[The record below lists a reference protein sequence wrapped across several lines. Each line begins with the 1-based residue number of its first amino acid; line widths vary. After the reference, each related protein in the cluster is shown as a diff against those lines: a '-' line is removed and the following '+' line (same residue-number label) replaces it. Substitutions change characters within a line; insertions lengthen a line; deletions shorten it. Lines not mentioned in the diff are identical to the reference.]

1 MQLDLKKRPLGQY
14 LSRHLLFEEWDP
26 QGKGWPKGLYLA
38 LAQETASMFANVVD
52 RSAGFIRLEPTVN
65 GEPAEYTVSADPS
78 CAKIACAGGG
88 SLTLALD
95 GKALLIAGEGAGL
108 ILRVRLGSGENLRET
123 ERGKEIFMGAT
134 RYIIKP
140 VAGSVKLEVTWQL
153 TALRSSDP
161 VLTFTPENGK
171 LAIEI
176 IDSNSAYEIPEYVR
190 TPAEAAAKAEKAFA
204 AFAAGL
210 PQGTDPLLA
219 YDLWLGLQIRR
230 GQRLALGNPIKD
242 QKAYALDQT
251 FAALPMKDAAQR
263 LELLS
268 ALFALATP
276 GGLIPAWA
284 KESSIIP
291 EAAPPIYGAALAGL
305 DFGSVDKAELKKFR
319 DAFAKVTDW
328 WFRERSAGDACFY
341 AYPHECGIAGKPAF
355 PAPRPCVS
363 PDLLSYLILCCSA
376 LADINKAL
384 GEDCACWSGREEKL
398 RKALL
403 ELWNGKTFLC
413 RDALNGETAPAPKLL
428 ALMPLLLGDKLP
440 GDIRKALEAAAEAL
454 DPAEYD
460 SLLPGLAALG
470 CPALKA
476 KLIAAGAE
484 RADAPSA
491 AAFDPA
497 RSALLLALQERS

>member
-26 QGKGWPKGLYLA
+26 QGKGWAKGLYLA
-38 LAQETASMFANVVD
+38 LAQETSSMFASTVD

-65 GEPAEYTVSADPS
+65 GNPAEYTVSADPS
-78 CAKIACAGGG
+78 CAKIAVAGGG

-95 GKALLIAGEGAGL
+95 GPAILIAGEGAGL
-108 ILRVRLGSGENLRET
+108 VLRIRLGSGETVRET
-123 ERGKEIFMGAT
+123 ERGKEVFMGGT

-140 VAGSVKLEVTWQL
+140 VVGDVKLEVTWQL

-161 VLTFTPENGK
+161 VLTFTPANGK

-176 IDSNSAYEIPEYVR
+176 IDSSSAYDYREYVH

-204 AFAAGL
+204 DFAAGL
-210 PQGTDPLLA
+210 PDPLLA
-219 YDLWLGLQIRR
+219 YDLWLGLQTRR
-230 GQRLALGNPIKD
+230 GRRLVLGNPIRD

-251 FAALPMKDAAQR
+251 FAALALKDAAQR
-263 LELLS
+263 MELLN

-276 GGLIPAWA
+276 GGLVPAWA
-284 KESSIIP
+284 KESAIIP

-305 DFGSVDKAELKKFR
+305 DFSGADKAELRNFR
-319 DAFAKVTDW
+319 DSLAKVTEW

-341 AYPHECGIAGKPAF
+341 AYPHECGLTGKPAF

-376 LADINKAL
+376 LAEMGKAL
-384 GEDCACWSGREEKL
+384 GEDAACWTAREEKL
-398 RKALL
+398 TRALL
-403 ELWNGKTFLC
+403 GLWNGKSFLC

-428 ALMPLLLGDKLP
+428 ACMPLLLGDKLP
-440 GDIRKALEAAAEAL
+440 GDIRKALEAAAETI
-454 DPAEYD
+454 DPSEYD

-470 CPALKA
+470 CPAMKA
-476 KLIAAGAE
+476 KLLAAGAE

>member
-26 QGKGWPKGLYLA
+26 QGKGWAKGLYLA
-38 LAQETASMFANVVD
+38 LAQETTSMFASTVD

-65 GEPAEYTVSADPS
+65 GEPADYTVSADPS

-88 SLTLALD
+88 SLMVAMD

-108 ILRVRLGSGENLRET
+108 ILRIRLGSGESVRET
-123 ERGKEIFMGAT
+123 ERGKEVFMGAT

-140 VAGSVKLEVTWQL
+140 VTGSVKLEVTWQL

-161 VLTFTPENGK
+161 VLTFTPENGR

-176 IDSNSAYEIPEYVR
+176 IDSTSAYDIPAYVH
-190 TPAEAAAKAEKAFA
+190 TPEEAAAKARKAFDAFA
-204 AFAAGL
+204 ADL
-210 PQGTDPLLA
+210 PDPLLA
-219 YDLWLGLQIRR
+219 YDLWMGLQIRR
-230 GQRLALGNPIKD
+230 GQRLVLGNPIRD

-251 FAALPMKDAAQR
+251 FAALPMKDAAR
-263 LELLS
+263 RMELLGV
-268 ALFALATP
+268 LFALATP
-276 GGLIPAWA
+276 GGLVPAWA
-284 KESSIIP
+284 KESAIIP
-291 EAAPPIYGAALAGL
+291 EAAPPVYGAALTGL
-305 DFGSVDKAELKKFR
+305 DFGGVDKGELKAFR
-319 DAFAKVTDW
+319 DALAKVTEW

-341 AYPHECGIAGKPAF
+341 AYPHESGIAGKPAF

-376 LADINKAL
+376 LAEMGKVL
-384 GEDCACWSGREEKL
+384 GEDVSCWAEREKKL
-398 RKALL
+398 TKALL
-403 ELWNGKTFLC
+403 GLWNGKTFLC
-413 RDALNGETAPAPKLL
+413 RDALNGDTAPAPKLL
-428 ALMPLLLGDKLP
+428 ACMPLILGRKLP
-440 GDIRKALEAAAEAL
+440 GDLRKALEAAAEAV

-476 KLIAAGAE
+476 KLLAAGAE

>member
-26 QGKGWPKGLYLA
+26 QGKGWAKGLYLA
-38 LAQETASMFANVVD
+38 LAQETTSMFASTVD

-65 GEPAEYTVSADPS
+65 GAAAEYTVSADPS

-88 SLTLALD
+88 NLTIALD

-140 VAGSVKLEVTWQL
+140 VVGSVKLEVTWQL

-176 IDSNSAYEIPEYVR
+176 IDSNSAYEIPEYVH

-210 PQGTDPLLA
+210 PDPLLA

-230 GQRLALGNPIKD
+230 GQRLVLGNPIRD
-242 QKAYALDQT
+242 QKAYALEQT

-263 LELLS
+263 IQLLS
-268 ALFALATP
+268 SLFALATP
-276 GGLIPAWA
+276 GGLVPAWA
-284 KESSIIP
+284 KESAIIP
-291 EAAPPIYGAALAGL
+291 EAAPPVYGAALVGL
-305 DFGSVDKAELKKFR
+305 DYGSVDKAELEKFR

-341 AYPHECGIAGKPAF
+341 AYPHECGLAGKPAF

-376 LADINKAL
+376 LAEISKAL
-384 GEDCACWSGREEKL
+384 GEDAACWTGREEKL
-398 RKALL
+398 TKVLLGLWDGKA
-403 ELWNGKTFLC
+403 FLC
-413 RDALNGETAPAPKLL
+413 RDALNGDTAPAPKLL
-428 ALMPLLLGDKLP
+428 ACMPLLLGDKLP
-440 GDIRKALEAAAEAL
+440 GDIRKALEAAAETIA
-454 DPAEYD
+454 PAEYD

-476 KLIAAGAE
+476 KLLAAGAE

>member
-26 QGKGWPKGLYLA
+26 QGKGWTKGLYLA
-38 LAQETASMFANVVD
+38 LAQETTSMFANTVD

-65 GEPAEYTVSADPS
+65 GQPADYTVSADPS

-88 SLTLALD
+88 NLTVALD

-140 VAGSVKLEVTWQL
+140 VTGSVKLEVTWQL

-176 IDSNSAYEIPEYVR
+176 IDSDSAYEIPEYVH

-210 PQGTDPLLA
+210 PDPLLA
-219 YDLWLGLQIRR
+219 YDLWLGLQFRR
-230 GQRLALGNPIKD
+230 GQRLVLGNPIRD
-242 QKAYALDQT
+242 QKAYALEQT
-251 FAALPMKDAAQR
+251 FAALPKKDAAQR

-276 GGLIPAWA
+276 GGLVPAWA
-284 KESSIIP
+284 KESAILP
-291 EAAPPIYGAALAGL
+291 EAAPPVYGAALAGL
-305 DFGSVDKAELKKFR
+305 DFGSLDKATLKEFR
-319 DAFAKVTDW
+319 DAFAKVTEW
-328 WFRERSAGDACFY
+328 WFRKRSAGSACFY
-341 AYPHECGIAGKPAF
+341 AYPHECGIPGKPAF

-376 LADINKAL
+376 LAEIGKAL
-384 GEDCACWSGREEKL
+384 GEDVSCWTDREEKL
-398 RKALL
+398 TKSLL
-403 ELWNGKTFLC
+403 SLWDGKTFLC
-413 RDALNGETAPAPKLL
+413 RDALNGDTAPAPRLL
-428 ALMPLLLGDKLP
+428 ACMPLLVGGKLP
-440 GDIRKALEAAAEAL
+440 GDIRNALEASAEAL

-460 SLLPGLAALG
+460 SLLPGLAALE

-476 KLIAAGAE
+476 KLLAAGAE